1 MKTQLEMMVSDC
13 ERSLL
18 SGQFKFDE
26 EWLDNLLMAAKDYMN
41 EYNEKTNGYED
52 EVEELTRK
60 IKRAKNQLDYVYDA
74 IADVANEL
82 DC

>member
-1 MKTQLEMMVSDC
+1 MKTQLETMVTDC

-18 SGQFKFDE
+18 SGQFQFSE

-41 EYNEKTNGYED
+41 EYNENTNDYED
-52 EVEELTRK
+52 EVEELKEK
-60 IKRAKNQLDYVYDA
+60 IERAKKELDYVYSA
-74 IADVANEL
+74 VNDVANEL

>member
-1 MKTQLEMMVSDC
+1 MKTQLEMMVTDC

-18 SGQFKFDE
+18 SGQFQFSE

-41 EYNEKTNGYED
+41 EYNENTNGYED
-52 EVEELTRK
+52 EVEELTNKINRARK
-60 IKRAKNQLDYVYDA
+60 QLDYVYDA